1 MFFKESCVWQMCIRL
16 SLAVTSPKYTRD
28 GLMTFEEGG
37 DATGL
42 PAPDP
47 NLLPCNS
54 KKAPA
59 FQLRLNM
66 VAFEEGGDAT
76 GLPAPDPNLLP

>member
-1 MFFKESCVWQMCIRL
+1 MV
-16 SLAVTSPKYTRD
+16 A
-28 GLMTFEEGG
+28 FEEGG

-66 VAFEEGGDAT
+66 VDFEEGGDAT
-76 GLPAPDPNLLP
+76 GLPDPDTNLLPSKSKKATA